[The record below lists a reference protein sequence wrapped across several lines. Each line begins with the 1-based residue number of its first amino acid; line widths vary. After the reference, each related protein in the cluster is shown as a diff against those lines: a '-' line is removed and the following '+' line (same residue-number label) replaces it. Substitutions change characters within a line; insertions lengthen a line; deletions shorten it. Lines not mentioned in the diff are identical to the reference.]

1 MVWKIL
7 GGEGRGELNFSTVW
21 KTFFHGVENFGRG
34 GRRLLVFFHGVE
46 IIFPWRGKM
55 AKNFSMAWKNQGR
68 PRLRAATAR

>member
-1 MVWKIL
+1 
-7 GGEGRGELNFSTVW
+7 
-21 KTFFHGVENFGRG
+21 
-34 GRRLLVFFHGVE
+34 LLVFFHGVE